1 MIDPIRRKS
10 VSKPKPYK
18 DIRGKYKWV
27 VYFHDAQK
35 DVRAKKLFVEKFS
48 ADDFY
53 QTQALMENKL
63 GAQANNISI
72 EDRRDLLEAKRI
84 LEAHDIGF
92 LSAVRNYATLSDE
105 LSECG
110 ATLAEAVA
118 GFKEWHKTKKQ
129 SVSLRRAMEAFLSS
143 KENSDLSTKHI
154 NNMTASLERFCESFG
169 GKKIVALITPTE
181 IETWINNLKVRVF
194 ADSDVMLNNQTK
206 KIYKETK
213 KPAKITT
220 KNGYR
225 RTLFSFFKFCKMK
238 DWVKENPL
246 EKVPAL
252 REKSKTPEIFKVSEI
267 AKMLPLTKPL
277 SDIRAYIAIGAFA
290 GLRSKE
296 IERLTWDKIKLADRE
311 IVLDSE
317 VTKTGSRRVVKITEN
332 LAQWLAP
339 YSEKL
344 KTHENVIERNF
355 RLRLDKFR
363 ETHKIKWVNNGLRH
377 SAATYYLALTKNAY
391 LTAEQMGHA
400 VDVLKQHYNGL
411 AREKEAIAYF
421 DIFPKD

>member
-1 MIDPIRRKS
+1 MDKQ
-10 VSKPKPYK
+10 
-18 DIRGKYKWV
+18 
-27 VYFHDAQK
+27 F
-35 DVRAKKLFVEKFS
+35 ES
-48 ADDFY
+48 AR
-53 QTQALMENKL
+53 L
-63 GAQANNISI
+63 
-72 EDRRDLLEAKRI
+72 
-84 LEAHDIGF
+84 
-92 LSAVRNYATLSDE
+92 
-105 LSECG
+105 
-110 ATLAEAVA
+110 
-118 GFKEWHKTKKQ
+118 
-129 SVSLRRAMEAFLSS
+129 
-143 KENSDLSTKHI
+143 
-154 NNMTASLERFCESFG
+154 
-169 GKKIVALITPTE
+169 
-181 IETWINNLKVRVF
+181 

-344 KTHENVIERNF
+344 KTHENVIGAQF
-355 RLRLDKFR
+355 Q
-363 ETHKIKWVNNGLRH
+363 TTSG
-377 SAATYYLALTKNAY
+377 
-391 LTAEQMGHA
+391 
-400 VDVLKQHYNGL
+400 
-411 AREKEAIAYF
+411 
-421 DIFPKD
+421 